1 MGFWTYEN
9 SETQISYLFNIN
21 HFLVIM
27 IALVIIIFFSMYVCR
42 QKFKFQKTFILV
54 STILLVIFEVVRIIW
69 RYNYLRFNEQDL
81 SFFSIVQF
89 DFFTLSLYISIPI
102 LLINSII
109 KKEHTNNT
117 FGLSFVF
124 SVATL
129 AGIISLI
136 YPSALNTNFEFYHIS
151 NLLFILSRSVLIM
164 IGLSIAF
171 CVWISTSEFLDLYR
185 GLVSLCIFGVIA
197 IIVGFIGGVEN
208 NILCINYYPLF
219 DSLGIYLN
227 FPFQYLMLGI
237 FLFIFQML
245 LYLPFRIYYAVKFRK
260 QRA

>member
-69 RYNYLRFNEQDL
+69 RYNYLKFNEQDL

-164 IGLSIAF
+164 IGL
-171 CVWISTSEFLDLYR
+171 
-185 GLVSLCIFGVIA
+185 
-197 IIVGFIGGVEN
+197 
-208 NILCINYYPLF
+208 P
-219 DSLGIYLN
+219 
-227 FPFQYLMLGI
+227 
-237 FLFIFQML
+237 
-245 LYLPFRIYYAVKFRK
+245 
-260 QRA
+260 